1 MWVLC
6 ARCSLR
12 WVHHGNSFPTNKIK
26 PTERSQYTALRALLF
41 YMLDYYLCIL
51 ECSVCVS
58 RVCVC
63 VYLSYLLV
71 LFALIKCGLDAV
83 GLSILFPL
91 FSLAL
96 FFAFGCFMFLFLI
109 LIHPPVCCGCG
120 CWWWCCCYCYR
131 CFYFFFLLRLPSIIL
146 MVFWPPTFTAHRGR
160 KTLKRVSEME

>member
-58 RVCVC
+58 RVCVR
-63 VYLSYLLV
+63 LSV
-71 LFALIKCGLDAV
+71 LFAGPFCFDKMWFRCCWSVYSIPAFFSRFVLCIWLFHVFISHFDPSTRV
-83 GLSILFPL
+83 LWMWMLMVVLLLLLSLL
-91 FSLAL
+91 
-96 FFAFGCFMFLFLI
+96 LFL
-109 LIHPPVCCGCG
+109 
-120 CWWWCCCYCYR
+120 
-131 CFYFFFLLRLPSIIL
+131 LPSSSSFNNINGIL
-146 MVFWPPTFTAHRGR
+146 ATHIYSTPGPQDT
-160 KTLKRVSEME
+160 

>member
-58 RVCVC
+58 RVCVR
-63 VYLSYLLV
+63 LSV
-71 LFALIKCGLDAV
+71 LFAGPFCFDKMWFRCCWSV
-83 GLSILFPL
+83 YSIPAF
-91 FSLAL
+91 FSR
-96 FFAFGCFMFLFLI
+96 CFMFLFLI

-120 CWWWCCCYCYR
+120 CWWWCCCCYCYR